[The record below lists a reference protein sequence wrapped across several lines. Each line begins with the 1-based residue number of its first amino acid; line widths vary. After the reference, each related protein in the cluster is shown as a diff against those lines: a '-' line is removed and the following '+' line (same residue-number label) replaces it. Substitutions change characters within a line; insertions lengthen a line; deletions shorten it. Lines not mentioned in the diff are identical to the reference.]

1 MISLLLRH
9 KLKLIAAVLVG
20 MAAVFVCWLYFG
32 AELVQALPG
41 IKDKTV
47 AILQEMHPAVFF
59 LGLAIGPLVFAPVSA
74 FYLTAGVYG
83 LPMGIAIVWSA
94 IAVNMA
100 LAHWLANGFM
110 RPVLEGWMAKTR
122 YRLPVVKDEDAVN
135 ITLIARFAPGLPLCI
150 QSYLLGLARVKFW
163 PYMIVSCAVQW
174 VMSAGMIMLGDSLF
188 KGKGKMALVALSIII
203 VVSLGVSL
211 LRKRYGKSQTATEPA
226 LRQ

>member
-9 KLKLIAAVLVG
+9 KFKLIAAMLVG
-20 MAAVFVCWLYFG
+20 MAVVYLGWVYFG
-32 AELVQALPG
+32 ADLVKELPA
-41 IKDKTV
+41 IKDRAV
-47 AILQEMHPAVFF
+47 IILQETHPALFF
-59 LGLAIGPLVFAPVSA
+59 LALAIGPLVFAPVSI

-83 LPMGIAIVWSA
+83 LPMGIALVWSA

-100 LAHWLANGFM
+100 LAHWLANGMM
-110 RPVLEGWMAKTR
+110 RPVLERWISRTR

-163 PYMIVSCAVQW
+163 PYIIVSCAVQW

-188 KGKGKMALVALSIII
+188 KGKGKMALVAMSIIV

-211 LRKRYGKSQTATEPA
+211 LRKRYGKSQTATEPTG
-226 LRQ
+226 RQ